1 MSKQP
6 QNTQQRSNMPV
17 IANINLEQFLA
28 QNQNKFKS
36 VMPRHFDMHTLFRLT
51 VTEVNKNPELFKC
64 TTESLIGALV
74 QCAQVGLEIGT
85 GKVYFVPYFNNKKGV
100 LECQFQIG
108 YKGLIELAL
117 RSDKVLKVQAVAV
130 FEYDDFYIEYGT
142 NEKLRHVPTYDQDGN
157 RGNFVG
163 AYAIAQFKNEAGTA
177 YQFEY
182 MTKSEID
189 EVKILRSKSA
199 SKDFSPWKTD
209 PYEMAKKTVTKR
221 LCKYLPS
228 STELQEALEL
238 DDKDNVYGMTIEN
251 EEQKEES
258 KTNKLKQSLQHQKAE
273 KALDSALNQSVAS
286 SPENVSV
293 SIADRQDNEAPDPWV
308 QEYDKS

>member
-1 MSKQP
+1 MNRQT
-6 QNTQQRSNMPV
+6 QNTQQKSNSPV
-17 IANINLEQFLA
+17 IANINLEQFLS

-117 RSDKVLKVQAVAV
+117 RSGKVLKISAVAV

-142 NEKLRHVPTYDQDGN
+142 NEKLRHVPTYNQDGS

-163 AYAIAQFKNEAGTA
+163 AYAIAQFKTEAGTA

-182 MTKSEID
+182 MTKHEID
-189 EVKILRSKSA
+189 EVKLLRSKSA
-199 SKDFSPWKTD
+199 NKDFSPWKTD

-238 DDKDNVYGMTIEN
+238 DDKDNVYGMTLEN

-258 KTNKLKQSLQHQKAE
+258 KTTKLKQSLQHQKANNVLDEALKNNVESKE
-273 KALDSALNQSVAS
+273 K
-286 SPENVSV
+286 
-293 SIADRQDNEAPDPWV
+293 EAVTQTIDPNDPFV
-308 QEYDKS
+308 QGLGDVE